1 MSNSKKYEFNPRTLM
16 YEVKKRSRMSR
27 VFGPLLMLAVSG
39 VMAVVYFWI
48 YVSVLGLELPKTA
61 LLKKQNA
68 EWCSKVEVLNRQLD
82 SYEEA
87 LSSLQ
92 MRDDGIYRSIF
103 GMNEIPAEVRNAG
116 FGGVNRYAHYDDVDP
131 DGLLKS
137 TAMRLDVLTKKTSV
151 QSRSFDEVALL
162 SKRAGDM
169 AVCIPA
175 IPPINPDP
183 SKYRLSSSFGY
194 RKDPIHG
201 RTARHTGVDFAM
213 KPGNPVYATGDG
225 VVESVKFEFFG
236 YGNQVV
242 IDHGFG
248 YKTRYAHLKAV
259 GVVEGMKIKRGECVG
274 QTGNSG
280 KSSGPHLHYEVIYK
294 GNHVNPANYYDLSIT
309 PEEYAVMVQNIFT
322 NYLSNAISHIDFDRI
337 IRVTA
342 TDVGTGYRIR
352 VFNTGKPI
360 PGTDIENIWQSFYRA
375 DKSHS
380 REEGRFGLGLS
391 FVATIQEMTGEKYGV
406 ENKKDGVEFWFDVK
420 KKV

>member
-1 MSNSKKYEFNPRTLM
+1 MSNNKKYVFNPRTLM

-27 VFGPLLMLAVSG
+27 VFGPLLMLVVSS

-61 LLKKQNA
+61 LLKKRNA
-68 EWCSKVEVLNRQLD
+68 EWCSKVELLNRQLD

-116 FGGVNRYAHYDDVDP
+116 FGGVNRYAHYDDIDP

-183 SKYRLSSSFGY
+183 SRYRLSSGFGY
-194 RKDPIHG
+194 RKDPING

-309 PEEYAVMVQNIFT
+309 PEEYSTMVQNTADASEKIT
-322 NYLSNAISHIDFDRI
+322 LHPSHRRKDKGRI
-337 IRVTA
+337 
-342 TDVGTGYRIR
+342 
-352 VFNTGKPI
+352 
-360 PGTDIENIWQSFYRA
+360 
-375 DKSHS
+375 
-380 REEGRFGLGLS
+380 
-391 FVATIQEMTGEKYGV
+391 
-406 ENKKDGVEFWFDVK
+406 
-420 KKV
+420 